1 MTRDT
6 NKMFLKKATLRIL
19 FSDILLSNFFIL
31 KHAPPNF
38 SSQLFREKTHSR
50 ILPILSIL
58 VGKEHIEVMELRS
71 NGNENHVLSELVN
84 KVLLLRTCAVGF
96 VFDGLVKVL
105 ALLNVDP

>member
-1 MTRDT
+1 MLPNYPFQFSR
-6 NKMFLKKATLRIL
+6 KKSL
-19 FSDILLSNFFIL
+19 
-31 KHAPPNF
+31 
-38 SSQLFREKTHSR
+38 SR

-84 KVLLLRTCAVGF
+84 KVLLLKTCAVGF